1 LNRRRFLKYAG
12 AAGLAV
18 TGSALVGYELQSTL
32 LRPST
37 ETPSETATQTITPL
51 QSATPPRLDARFSY
65 KTAQRTL
72 KYIIPHSREEIQF
85 VNETEVSPPSTPVSY
100 AWLIDDR
107 AVSISDDY
115 FCTLPETRTTETP
128 HLVKLIASTPEVNS
142 STQQI
147 IDVDPQN
154 IKEFPER
161 SMGIP
166 IKGINYSIKRPN
178 EGSPPPE
185 SEMKESLT
193 VIRHEL
199 GCNAIRIY
207 GGYEDHLILCSKLAD
222 QIGFEIVEISPNY
235 RAYNPPNFTI
245 EENVRRVISFAPR
258 VEELRKSSSAKI
270 VLVVGNEL
278 SIDATGILP
287 GASYVERIAA
297 IESWDS
303 KDDAKL
309 NSYLN
314 QLTGEVRK
322 RFNGLITYAAGSWE
336 NVEWWRPEFDIVGPN
351 GYVVST
357 PGGRKWARDRLT
369 HYEKFGKPVWVN
381 EFGCA
386 SYVGASREEPYTG
399 QPYSQEEQSQ
409 NITES
414 IELFKQVGGVDAV
427 FLFLFA
433 IPGADDA
440 SEGIWYSHGIMRY
453 VGGFLRRKL
462 GFYSFASYD

>member
-1 LNRRRFLKYAG
+1 MTRRDFVKGITVVGSTGVAVYAG
-12 AAGLAV
+12 RYLIPPSPRFSSR
-18 TGSALVGYELQSTL
+18 TSRRS
-32 LRPST
+32 LRYVVP
-37 ETPSETATQTITPL
+37 
-51 QSATPPRLDARFSY
+51 QSAD
-65 KTAQRTL
+65 
-72 KYIIPHSREEIQF
+72 EVQF
-85 VNETEVSPPSTPVSY
+85 VNETDEPFFLPPVTYSWFIDSRIASTSSNY
-100 AWLIDDR
+100 SCSL
-107 AVSISDDY
+107 S
-115 FCTLPETRTTETP
+115 ETRTTAGP
-128 HLVKLIASTPEVNS
+128 HIVRLAGSRGFAKSYAESRIE
-142 STQQI
+142 
-147 IDVDPQN
+147 VDPEN
-154 IKEFPER
+154 LPEYPMR
-161 SMGIP
+161 KLTIP

-178 EGSPPPE
+178 EGSPPAE
-185 SEMKESLT
+185 SEMRECLT

-235 RAYNPPNFTI
+235 RTYNPPNFTI
-245 EENVRRVISFAPR
+245 EENVRRVINFAPR
-258 VEELRKSSSAKI
+258 VEELRESSSAKI

-351 GYVVST
+351 RYVVST
-357 PGGRKWARDRLT
+357 PGGREWARDRLA
-369 HYEKFGKPVWVN
+369 HYKKFGKPVWVN
-381 EFGCA
+381 EFGCM
-386 SYVGASREEPYTG
+386 SYVGASREEPYTS
-399 QPYSQEEQSQ
+399 QRYSQEEQAQ

-414 IELFKQVGGVDAV
+414 IELFKQVGGIDAV

-433 IPGADDA
+433 ISGADDA

-462 GFYSFASYD
+462 GFYAYKSYQRVS